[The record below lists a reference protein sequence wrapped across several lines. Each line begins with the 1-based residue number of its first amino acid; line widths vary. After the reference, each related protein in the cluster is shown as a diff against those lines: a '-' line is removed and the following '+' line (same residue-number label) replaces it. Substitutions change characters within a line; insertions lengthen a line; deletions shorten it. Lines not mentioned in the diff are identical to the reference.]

1 MRDQLVIQTD
11 RVYTIQRTPQGV
23 VCNVNGRPL
32 PMRLDLWNHS
42 PTGFEFGYGGSGP
55 AQLALI
61 LHEKVRSEAL
71 AIRHDANSSTVHA
84 DRAEGFAS
92 SALDALR
99 QRRIELDPL
108 HDKHYVEDHD
118 AYAALKALPDKQV
131 DALVNLLTVETITAH
146 LQRRTELVW
155 RLAEELG
162 VEIRRYWRPDE
173 RWLSGYQKI
182 QLAQLVQELGG
193 PTYAAKVDGKKKSE
207 LVAELA
213 KLFTDAAEGRLEDA
227 KLAAKVNC
235 WLPSNLREPSHK
247 EDKPVA
253 SAA

>member
-1 MRDQLVIQTD
+1 
-11 RVYTIQRTPQGV
+11 
-23 VCNVNGRPL
+23 
-32 PMRLDLWNHS
+32 
-42 PTGFEFGYGGSGP
+42 
-55 AQLALI
+55 LALI

-71 AIRHDANSSTVHA
+71 SIRHDANSSTTHA
-84 DRAEGFAS
+84 DHAEGFTS
-92 SALDALR
+92 PALDKLR
-99 QRRIELDPL
+99 ERRAELDPL

-131 DALVNLLTVETITAH
+131 DALVDLLTVETISAH

-155 RLAEELG
+155 RLADELG
-162 VEIRRYWRPDE
+162 VEVRRYWRPDE

-193 PTYAAKVDGKKKSE
+193 PTYAATVDGKKKSE

-227 KLAAKVNC
+227 KLAAKVNG
-235 WLPSNLREPSHK
+235 WLPSNLREPSRKVK
-247 EDKPVA
+247 EGKPVA